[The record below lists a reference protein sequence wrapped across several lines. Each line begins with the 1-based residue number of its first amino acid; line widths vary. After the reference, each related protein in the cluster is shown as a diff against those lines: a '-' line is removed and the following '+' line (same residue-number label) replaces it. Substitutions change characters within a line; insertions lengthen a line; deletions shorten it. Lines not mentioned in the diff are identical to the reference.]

1 MIPMSFHLNL
11 CFLTVFVG
19 IAICSRCSPEDNPG
33 ITLELPTTIELRF
46 KSFLWTIVMTLVTE
60 YSESQLPTDDIN
72 NHLYLYIYALC
83 FVVFI
88 IIIIVYFVDISLF
101 IFHKYYLYYYRDN
114 FFLYNRID
122 RINNVSLYD

>member
-1 MIPMSFHLNL
+1 MSFHLNL

-19 IAICSRCSPEDNPG
+19 IAMCSRCSPEDNPG

-60 YSESQLPTDDIN
+60 YSESQLPTNIN

>member
-1 MIPMSFHLNL
+1 MSFHLNL

-72 NHLYLYIYALC
+72 YHLYYDICFIFIYVLYI
-83 FVVFI
+83 
-88 IIIIVYFVDISLF
+88 
-101 IFHKYYLYYYRDN
+101 HE
-114 FFLYNRID
+114 
-122 RINNVSLYD
+122 NNGL